1 MKNQNLKITSILDTP
16 FDDDEISRIVADEL
30 VVIHPR
36 VDEPD
41 DWYEDMYKEEGIM
54 RVITTPNIGG
64 DTNSY
69 SCRLIAHYVEE
80 ELSMNEWLDD
90 NIQTFIDRHSDTIEN
105 IDVGCMEATHDFEF
119 KNTNLTEDQLNQ
131 IFDDFVEFLRGISPC
146 DVVADY
152 E

>member
-16 FDDDEISRIVADEL
+16 FDDDEIDIIVADEL

-36 VDEPD
+36 AWHAPD
-41 DWYEDMYKEEGIM
+41 DWYESFYKKEGIM

-64 DTNSY
+64 DV
-69 SCRLIAHYVEE
+69 AED
-80 ELSMNEWLDD
+80 LSMNEWLDN
-90 NIQTFIDRHSDTIEN
+90 NIQTFIDRHSNTIEN
-105 IDVGCMEATHDFEF
+105 IDVGCMEATHEFEF

>member
-16 FDDDEISRIVADEL
+16 FDDDKISRIVADEL
-30 VVIHPR
+30 IVIHPR
-36 VDEPD
+36 SIDPE
-41 DWYEDMYKEEGIM
+41 DWYEYFYKEEGIM
-54 RVITTPNIGG
+54 RVITTPNIG
-64 DTNSY
+64 
-69 SCRLIAHYVEE
+69 RYVEE
-80 ELSMNEWLDD
+80 SLSMNEWLDD

-146 DVVADY
+146 DVVAHY

>member
-41 DWYEDMYKEEGIM
+41 DWYESFYKEEGIM
-54 RVITTPNIGG
+54 RAITTPNIGG
-64 DTNSY
+64 DTNS
-69 SCRLIAHYVEE
+69 LIGHYVEE

-90 NIQTFIDRHSDTIEN
+90 NIQTFIDRHSDTIDT

-146 DVVADY
+146 DVVVDY

>member
-41 DWYEDMYKEEGIM
+41 DWYESFYKEEGIM
-54 RVITTPNIGG
+54 RVITTPNIGYSG
-64 DTNSY
+64 DTNS
-69 SCRLIAHYVEE
+69 LIGHYVEE

-90 NIQTFIDRHSDTIEN
+90 NIQTFIDRHSDTIDT

-146 DVVADY
+146 DVVVDY

>member
-41 DWYEDMYKEEGIM
+41 DWYESFYKEEGIM
-54 RVITTPNIGG
+54 RVITTPNIGYFG
-64 DTNSY
+64 DTNS
-69 SCRLIAHYVEE
+69 LIGHYVEE

-90 NIQTFIDRHSDTIEN
+90 NIQTFIDRHSDTIDT

-146 DVVADY
+146 DVVVNY
-152 E
+152 G